1 MTQRRLAVAV
11 TVGVLALAGCGDDG
25 GGGGAGGSEEQGTTE
40 GAKKAPTLDAAQGG
54 KGTVT
59 MCAGKD
65 TSGALTEAI
74 KLFNKEHEADGIK
87 VVKRELATDATEVR
101 NQFIQRAQAKSDEC
115 DVLQS
120 DIIWTAE
127 FAQQGWIMD
136 LSDYARPRKDEFIES
151 TLSSYDY
158 DGKVWGLPQVTGAG
172 LLYRRTDQV
181 EDAPQSWQQLYEEG
195 AANDGFAY
203 QGAPYEGLTCNFVEL
218 SSAAGGTILSEDGKK
233 AEFDS
238 PENLKALQLM
248 VDGMESGGA
257 VKASRTFMEEPARMA
272 FESGKATFMRNW
284 SYAYALAKKAK
295 KTKDVVEV
303 SPLPPFE
310 GGGKGGVL
318 GGNGPVV
325 SAFTD
330 NPEAS
335 LLWLDYWTSEETLKR
350 DAIEYSLPPTMPQLY
365 DDPEVVKTMPYAKE
379 LRTAVENATSRP
391 VSPVY
396 SQISQAVFTNVN
408 KAIGGQV
415 SPEDAL
421 KKGQEQI
428 ETALN
433 SF

>member
-1 MTQRRLAVAV
+1 MIKHLCGVALAA
-11 TVGVLALAGCGDDG
+11 LALAGCGDE
-25 GGGGAGGSEEQGTTE
+25 GGGAGESAAQGTTE
-40 GAKKAPTLDAAQGG
+40 GAKKAPTLDAAQGA
-54 KGTVT
+54 KGTVE

-74 KLFNKEHEADGIK
+74 KLFNKEHEADGLK

-127 FAQQGWIMD
+127 FAQQDWIMD
-136 LSDYARPRKDEFIES
+136 LSDYANPRKDEFIPS

-158 DGKVWGLPQVTGAG
+158 DGKLWGLPQVTGAG
-172 LLYRRTDQV
+172 LLYRRTDHV
-181 EDAPQSWQQLYEEG
+181 KDAPATWQQLYEEG

-218 SSAAGGTILSEDGKK
+218 SSAAGGRILSEDGTK

-248 VDGMESGGA
+248 VDGMKSGGA
-257 VKASRTFMEEPARMA
+257 VKASRTFMEEPARLA
-272 FESGKATFMRNW
+272 FEAGNATFMRNW
-284 SYAYALAKKAK
+284 SYAYALGKKAPK
-295 KTKDVVEV
+295 VKDKLAV

-310 GGGKGGVL
+310 GGGRGGVL

-330 NPEAS
+330 VPEAS
-335 LLWLDYWTSEETLKR
+335 IVWVDFWTSEETLKR
-350 DAIEYSLPPTMPQLY
+350 NAAKYALPPTMPQLY
-365 DDPEVVKTMPYAKE
+365 EDPGVQETLPYAKE
-379 LRTAVENATSRP
+379 LLTAVENATTRP

-396 SQISQAVFTNVN
+396 SQISQAVYENVN
-408 KAIGGQV
+408 RAIAGQQ

-421 KKGQEQI
+421 KRGQEQI
-428 ETALN
+428 EKALA

>member
-1 MTQRRLAVAV
+1 MTRRRLAVAV
-11 TVGVLALAGCGDDG
+11 TVGVLAVAGCGDDG
-25 GGGGAGGSEEQGTTE
+25 GGGGAGGSEEQGTTD
-40 GAKKAPTLDAAQGG
+40 GAKKAPTLDAAKGG

-59 MCAGKD
+59 MCAGTD

-74 KLFNKEHEADGIK
+74 KRFNKEHEADGIK
-87 VVKRELATDATEVR
+87 VVKRELAADATEVR

-136 LSDYARPRKDEFIES
+136 LSDYAGPRKDEFIES

-158 DGKVWGLPQVTGAG
+158 DGKLWGLPQVTGAG

-218 SSAAGGTILSEDGKK
+218 SSAAGGAILSEDGKK

-248 VDGMESGGA
+248 VDGMKSGGA

-272 FESGKATFMRNW
+272 FEAGKATFMRNW
-284 SYAYALAKKAK
+284 SYAYALGKKAPK
-295 KTKDVVEV
+295 VKDKLDV

-318 GGNGPVV
+318 GGNGPVI

-330 NPEAS
+330 VPEAS
-335 LLWLDYWTSEETLKR
+335 VLWLDYWTSEETLKR
-350 DAIEYSLPPTMPQLY
+350 DAEKYALPPTMPQLY
-365 DDPEVVKTMPYAKE
+365 DDPGVQKTMPYAKE
-379 LRTAVENATSRP
+379 LLEAVENATTRP

-396 SQISQAVFTNVN
+396 SQISQAVYENVN
-408 KAIGGQV
+408 KAIAGQQ

-421 KKGQEQI
+421 KNGQEQI
-428 ETALN
+428 EKALS

>member
-1 MTQRRLAVAV
+1 MTRGLVVAV
-11 TVGVLALAGCGDDG
+11 TAAMLALAGCGDDG
-25 GGGGAGGSEEQGTTE
+25 GGGGGGSSPEQGATKD
-40 GAKKAPTLDAAQGG
+40 AKKAPTLDAA
-54 KGTVT
+54 KGAKGEIT

-65 TSGALTEAI
+65 TSGALTDAI
-74 KLFNKEHEADGIK
+74 KRFNADQGPDGVK
-87 VVKRELATDATEVR
+87 VKKFELAADATEVR
-101 NQFIQRAQAKSDEC
+101 NQFIQRAQAKSPDC

-136 LSDYARPRKDEFIES
+136 LSDYANARKDEFIPS

-158 DGKVWGLPQVTGAG
+158 DGKLWGLPQVTGAG
-172 LLYRRTDQV
+172 LLYRRSDQV
-181 EDAPQSWQQLYEEG
+181 ADAPATWQELYAEG
-195 AANDGFAY
+195 AKDDGFAY

-238 PENLKALQLM
+238 PENLKALKLM
-248 VDGMESGGA
+248 VDGMKTGGA

-318 GGNGPVV
+318 GGNGPVI
-325 SAFTD
+325 SAYTD
-330 NPEAS
+330 VPEAS
-335 LLWLDYWTSEETLKR
+335 VVWLDYWTSEETLKR
-350 DAIEYSLPPTMPQLY
+350 DAEKYSLPPTMPQLY

-396 SQISQAVFTNVN
+396 SQISQAVYENVN
-408 KAIGGQV
+408 KAIAGQQ

-421 KKGQEQI
+421 KNGQEQI
-428 ETALN
+428 EKALS